1 MCLQN
6 SMIFKLAIIGTVGL
20 PAKYGGWETLSEQLI
35 IYLDQKYEISLYCS
49 SMSYASQLVKY
60 RNANLIYLPLQ
71 ANGVQSIFYD
81 IVSMLHAYRKNDVLL
96 ILGVSGCVALP
107 FLKLLTNNKIVVNI
121 DGYEWKRTKWS
132 ALAKK
137 FLKFSEAVA
146 VKYSDAIITDN
157 KVIQD
162 YVRSEYRR
170 ESTLITYGGDHAITS
185 ILSKSDLQRYPL
197 LAQPYA
203 FSVCRIEPENNIHVI
218 IEAFNTSS
226 LPLIIVGNWKYSEYG
241 KVLQDKYAN
250 KQHLHLLDS
259 IYNSDELNLLRSNAT
274 IYIHGHSVGGTNP
287 SLVEAMWLSLPI
299 IAFDVSFNRIS
310 TEGCAKFFSSSQALI
325 DSAVN
330 LFANQAERAQLS
342 KKMHEIA
349 VRRYRWDSISAQYD
363 NLFKSLLLSNEG

>member
-1 MCLQN
+1 
-6 SMIFKLAIIGTVGL
+6 MIFKLAIIGTVGL